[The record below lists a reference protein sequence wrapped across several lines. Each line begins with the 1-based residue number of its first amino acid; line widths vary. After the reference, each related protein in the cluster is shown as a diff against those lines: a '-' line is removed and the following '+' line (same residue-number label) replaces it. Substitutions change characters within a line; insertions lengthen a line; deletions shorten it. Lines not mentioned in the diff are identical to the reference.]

1 MRILILFIALL
12 VSSPFPAKAMV
23 EVSRIQVQKSPYIT
37 GYFGG
42 LKKNGTIFKLLL
54 SMHGGVAFYRV
65 NPLQVVSYRNIP
77 LNAPVKILVD
87 KGLITSVEVMGGQQ

>member
-12 VSSPFPAKAMV
+12 VSSPLPAKAMV

-42 LKKNGTIFKLLL
+42 LKKGGTIFKLLL
-54 SMHGGVAFYRV
+54 SRHGGVTFYRV
-65 NPLQVVSYRNIP
+65 NPTQVENYKKIR
-77 LNAPVKILVD
+77 LNATVKILVD
-87 KGLITSVEVMGGQQ
+87 KGLITSVEVLEGQQ